1 VAAKEVVTSIWKD
14 SLFLSRMSAV
24 APVQPSTAQTSN
36 DPNSIVNLLKKSE
49 QQSKQA
55 NSDTQFDTKKNIYE
69 AFLDAEDKTTSI
81 ITSFLLAAGVLML
94 VGALLPKKK

>member
-1 VAAKEVVTSIWKD
+1 
-14 SLFLSRMSAV
+14 MSAV

-36 DPNSIVNLLKKSE
+36 DPNSIVNLLKKSQ

-55 NSDTQFDTKKNIYE
+55 NSDTQFDTTKDIYE
-69 AFLDAEDKTTSI
+69 PFVDMDERTNSI

-94 VGALLPKKK
+94 LGALLPKKK

>member
-1 VAAKEVVTSIWKD
+1 
-14 SLFLSRMSAV
+14 MSAV

-36 DPNSIVNLLKKSE
+36 DPNSIVNLLKES
-49 QQSKQA
+49 QQQTKQA
-55 NSDTQFDTKKNIYE
+55 NSDTQFDTKKDIYE
-69 AFLDAEDKTTSI
+69 KFLDMEDKTQSI

>member
-1 VAAKEVVTSIWKD
+1 
-14 SLFLSRMSAV
+14 MSAV

-36 DPNSIVNLLKKSE
+36 DPNSIVNLLKKSQE
-49 QQSKQA
+49 QTKQA
-55 NSDTQFDTKKNIYE
+55 NSDTQFDTKKDIYE
-69 AFLDAEDKTTSI
+69 KFLDMEDKTQSI

>member
-1 VAAKEVVTSIWKD
+1 MAAKGAVTSTWKD

-36 DPNSIVNLLKKSE
+36 DPNSIVNLLKKS
-49 QQSKQA
+49 QQQTNQA
-55 NSDTQFDTKKNIYE
+55 NSDTQFDTKKDIYE
-69 AFLDAEDKTTSI
+69 KFLDMEDKTQSI
-81 ITSFLLAAGVLML
+81 ITSFLLAAGVLMF